1 MGKELRK
8 RRSFSSRLWI
18 PSRIYAYDVVLLE
31 RGNSFTIGGDVCQE
45 VVNMMDPNMK
55 ITSFS

>member
-1 MGKELRK
+1 MDKEIRK

-18 PSRIYAYDVVLLE
+18 PSRIYAYGVALLE
-31 RGNSFTIGGDVCQE
+31 RGDSFTIGGDVRQE
-45 VVNMMDPNMK
+45 IVNMMDPNMK